1 MASLVSDFV
10 GFEILFCCNH
20 MLSVRGVWFF
30 SFSFPAA
37 AIGISFIQF
46 SNNNS
51 MRNHYVLGLALF
63 LGISIP
69 QYFVSNTTG
78 DGHGPVRADGGWV
91 SRITTPQ
98 ALSYLVSCI
107 FWPSFDSSVLFIL
120 HHHLVFQCEIVKKKK
135 KPFYTNIAMRNMF
148 GGCFR
153 TYDFHSYWVNN
164 MYTLW
169 FCSSMTYWIQFSHH
183 LQR

>member
-1 MASLVSDFV
+1 MILQVLKSYFV
-10 GFEILFCCNH
+10 LISI
-20 MLSVRGVWFF
+20 LSVDECNLL

-78 DGHGPVRADGGWV
+78 DGHGPIRADGGWV
-91 SRITTPQ
+91 SRMKTPQ
-98 ALSYLVSCI
+98 AFSR
-107 FWPSFDSSVLFIL
+107 FPTFFG
-120 HHHLVFQCEIVKKKK
+120 HHLTALCCSSTPTTSYFNVKSSKKN
-135 KPFYTNIAMRNMF
+135 FYKTRNMF
-148 GGCFR
+148 GRYFR
-153 TYDFHSYWVNN
+153 TEEYDF
-164 MYTLW
+164 T
-169 FCSSMTYWIQFSHH
+169 CTG
-183 LQR
+183 